1 MWSDLKGHDVNGWSA
16 VFFHCVKASVDGSGF
31 STKYGYFCVN
41 SERVKS
47 QHRIDQRG
55 GTTIDQRLSS

>member
-1 MWSDLKGHDVNGWSA
+1 MWSDLKGRDVSGWSA

-31 STKYGYFCVN
+31 STKYSYFCVN

-47 QHRIDQRG
+47 QHRIDQRD
-55 GTTIDQRLSS
+55 GTTIDE